1 MLQRYCFW
9 FIILVLFTNLTCTGQ
24 QVQPDKRGYIVK
36 VGDQI
41 EDFEVTLIDGT
52 VKKISEFN
60 APVLMLNFF
69 ASWCVIC
76 RKEIPHIEQE
86 VWQPLQ
92 TQGLIVLGV
101 DYKEPVDTAKSF
113 VEEMNITYPVAL
125 DEDGSIFDRFARG
138 GVTRNVVL
146 DQNLNIIFLT
156 RLFDPHEFEAM
167 KNTIQRQL
175 GIAPDTL
182 ATMKPGE
189 NEMEEIYLI
198 DLAETGK
205 KINVDYQGKHQI
217 HLEGKIKEQKRKKLE
232 IGISLFKEDIV
243 RSKYDKKTKT
253 LNIKYR
259 HYDGIRIAI
268 LPMTPFKVPADIEKI
283 VIQDVE

>member
-52 VKKISEFN
+52 VKKISEFD

-86 VWQPLQ
+86 VWQPLKDN
-92 TQGLIVLGV
+92 GLIVLGV
-101 DYKEPVDTAKSF
+101 DFKEQADTVRAL
-113 VEEMNITYPVAL
+113 VQEMNITYPVAL
-125 DEDGSIFDRFARG
+125 DEDGTIFDRFARG
-138 GVTRNVVL
+138 GVTRNIVL

-156 RLFDPHEFEAM
+156 RLFDPNEFEAM

-217 HLEGKIKEQKRKKLE
+217 HLEGRITERKKKKLE

-243 RSKYDKKTKT
+243 SSKYDKKTKT
-253 LNIKYR
+253 LRIKYR

-268 LPMTPFKVPADIEKI
+268 LQMTPFKVPADIEKI

>member
-52 VKKISEFN
+52 VKKISEFD

-86 VWQPLQ
+86 VWQPLKDN
-92 TQGLIVLGV
+92 GLIVLGV
-101 DYKEPVDTAKSF
+101 DFKEQADTVRAL
-113 VEEMNITYPVAL
+113 VQEMNITYPVAL
-125 DEDGSIFDRFARG
+125 DEDGTIFDRFARG
-138 GVTRNVVL
+138 GVTRNIVL

-156 RLFDPHEFEAM
+156 RLFDPNEFEAM

-217 HLEGKIKEQKRKKLE
+217 HLEGRITERKKKKLE

-243 RSKYDKKTKT
+243 SSKYDKKTKT
-253 LNIKYR
+253 LRIKYR
-259 HYDGIRIAI
+259 HYDGIRIAV
-268 LPMTPFKVPADIEKI
+268 LPMTPFRVPIDIEAI